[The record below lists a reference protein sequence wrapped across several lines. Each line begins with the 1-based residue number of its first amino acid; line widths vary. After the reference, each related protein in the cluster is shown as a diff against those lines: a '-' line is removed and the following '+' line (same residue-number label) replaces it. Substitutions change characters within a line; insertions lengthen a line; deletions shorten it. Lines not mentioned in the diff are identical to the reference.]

1 MAATVSDFLPL
12 APFLCLDARLMMT
25 THFWHKKHE
34 QLQDTRKSPRHL
46 TSVWWIQHVSWNIS
60 YFESRALLFK
70 HHKIR
75 ITKLSS
81 EQKNAVDTRETP
93 LKKNPFLKTVPN
105 HRPTGLELRQNI
117 CLKRYPFVSHKQIC
131 LGKKVIEPHC
141 DPAKG
146 EGRKEGREGGRKEG
160 KKEESE
166 VTQSCLTLCDSMDY
180 SLWGSSIHGILQA
193 RVVE

>member
-1 MAATVSDFLPL
+1 MTATVSDFLPL
-12 APFLCLDARLMMT
+12 APFLCLDARLTMT
-25 THFWHKKHE
+25 MHFWHKKHE

-46 TSVWWIQHVSWNIS
+46 TSMWWIQHVSWNIS

-93 LKKNPFLKTVPN
+93 LKKNPFLKTVPS
-105 HRPTGLELRQNI
+105 HRPSWLELRQNI

-131 LGKKVIEPHC
+131 LGKEVIKPHC

-146 EGRKEGREGGRKEG
+146 EERKK
-160 KKEESE
+160 ESE
-166 VTQSCLTLCDSMDY
+166 VTQSCPTLCDSMDY

-193 RVVE
+193 RVLE